1 MSLTIIS
8 LPPIF
13 ITDSPGYII
22 GVGVGGIGVTVIV
35 NVQLVDLAIAGF
47 VSVTMHVTCCVIML
61 KDYGIRISFKV
72 LFSYVVNKAAAYRL
86 QDVQVPSPFLSQVLG
101 IYTIAVLPA

>member
-35 NVQLVDLAIAGF
+35 NV
-47 VSVTMHVTCCVIML
+47 
-61 KDYGIRISFKV
+61 
-72 LFSYVVNKAAAYRL
+72 
-86 QDVQVPSPFLSQVLG
+86 
-101 IYTIAVLPA
+101 